1 MPANEQVGGGCHCGD
16 IRYVMPTAV
25 EHHTL
30 CHCTDC
36 RRSAGA
42 PAVAWAMAR
51 ADAVSI
57 DGKTV
62 VYSSSEHGRRY
73 FCGRCGTGLFYTN
86 DAVFPGMIDVQT
98 ATLDDP
104 DAIAL
109 GAQIQLA
116 DRIGWMASLDGV
128 PGFERYPP
136 ME

>member
-1 MPANEQVGGGCHCGD
+1 MGVSEVEGGCHCRAV
-16 IRYVMPTAV
+16 RYSMPVAV

-36 RRSAGA
+36 RRHAGA

-51 ADAVSI
+51 TDAVRIS
-57 DGKTV
+57 GETTA
-62 VYSSSEHGRRY
+62 YASSEHARRH

-98 ATLDDP
+98 ATLDTP

-109 GAQIQLA
+109 QAQIQLA
-116 DRIGWMASLDGV
+116 DRIGWMATIQDL
-128 PGFERYPP
+128 PGFDRFPP
-136 ME
+136 MG